1 MTSNDPDT
9 TKQSSRILSPFLKMK
24 SPGAECIISKLTA
37 RALRQPSLANRKA
50 EQPLKTRR
58 FKCTQMSALMSLGQT
73 LRTFSW
79 NIKSTN
85 IRGRRPSRKKTKVS
99 PRQYLFHSHTTSNN
113 TLQKKEVYA

>member
-85 IRGRRPSRKKTKVS
+85 IRKQGRHYGHERKQRS
-99 PRQYLFHSHTTSNN
+99 SASRQYTAIL
-113 TLQKKEVYA
+113 KR